1 MCRKVIFVTS
11 VVLVL
16 GMVGSA
22 SAEEY
27 DWVGG
32 TDNDNWCE
40 ATNWSPSG
48 PPDGPGDQAG
58 NGDTPPEQGPV
69 IGAGCDANVGS
80 ISLPGGSVGQHME
93 ITGGTLICHG
103 TWRWS
108 NDGDSNGTVTISG
121 GDVNVH
127 GEFRWAD
134 TTGGYGIA
142 NFTNGAIF
150 NCTSGIK
157 LGDNGGGEIHVSGA
171 ATELH
176 LGKLELKLQHESST
190 LLFNMSGGLID
201 IVNSFSMGD
210 GDMSPGAIEVN
221 FDSGYIICNNFSVQ
235 DGDEPNDGPGTMDFE
250 EGAILEIRG
259 DVLVR
264 MQSYIDAG
272 FFTGKDD
279 TEDPVTALIGGHT
292 FVGFDLSQL
301 EASKPVP
308 TSGTGGICPG
318 GGLTLTWDAGDEAD
332 QHKIFFGTS
341 FEDVN
346 EMTDPC
352 QINGIGDETYETG
365 PLEYGQGYYWR
376 VDEVNIADACTW
388 RGSVWSFSTDGGTAR
403 EESPPSGRRGLPPGD
418 IDLSWT
424 FPCQRLT
431 GQTLYYGTDFPQ
443 SIVLFDDDF
452 DQMIRTTTRTT
463 TTWPR
468 QWPGP

>member
-1 MCRKVIFVTS
+1 MCRKVIFVIS
-11 VVLVL
+11 VVLLL
-16 GMVGSA
+16 GMVNVA
-22 SAEEY
+22 SSDEI
-27 DWVGG
+27 DWKGPGTDWCDGGNWVGG
-32 TDNDNWCE
+32 VVPGD
-40 ATNWSPSG
+40 
-48 PPDGPGDQAG
+48 GDQAKSDDG
-58 NGDTPPEQGPV
+58 TPVQGPV
-69 IGAGCDANVGS
+69 IGAGCDANVGY
-80 ISLPGGSVGQHME
+80 ITLPEGSGGQQME

-103 TWRWS
+103 AWRWC
-108 NDGDSNGTVTISG
+108 NNGDSNGTVTISG

-134 TTGGYGIA
+134 ATGGYGIA
-142 NFTNGAIF
+142 NFANGAIF
-150 NCTSGIK
+150 NSTSGIK

-235 DGDEPNDGPGTMDFE
+235 DGDEPILGPGTMDFE

-279 TEDPVTALIGGHT
+279 TEDPTAALIGGHT

-308 TSGTGGICPG
+308 TSGTGGICPA

-352 QINGIGDETYETG
+352 QINGVGDETYETG
-365 PLEYGQGYYWR
+365 PLEYGQAYYWR
-376 VDEVNIADACTW
+376 VDEFNTPPDPCTW

-403 EESPPSGRRGLPPGD
+403 EESPPSGRRGLPPGG
-418 IDLSWT
+418 
-424 FPCQRLT
+424 RRV
-431 GQTLYYGTDFPQ
+431 TL
-443 SIVLFDDDF
+443 I
-452 DQMIRTTTRTT
+452 
-463 TTWPR
+463 
-468 QWPGP
+468 